1 MKPIQGD
8 IRKLIRIRND
18 PEFNNEKKF
27 EDLNKKLNNMI
38 EEIDIMKS
46 TNKEWDSK
54 IINYKQTNNSS
65 ELLNSKNNSKYKV
78 VNKSNK
84 EFNNYNFSMN
94 SPSREAKNSSKN
106 LLMSYENDAK
116 KASINNSGLP
126 KLNNELG
133 SPQKSTFSKN
143 QKEKGETKYNNDENN
158 NNLKKKILFR
168 RKS

>member
-8 IRKLIRIRND
+8 IQKLIKIRND

-65 ELLNSKNNSKYKV
+65 ELLNSKNNSKYNV

-84 EFNNYNFSMN
+84 ELNNYNFSVN
-94 SPSREAKNSSKN
+94 SPSRKAKISSKN
-106 LLMSYENDAK
+106 VLISYDNDAK
-116 KASINNSGLP
+116 NASINNSGLP

-133 SPQKSTFSKN
+133 SQQKSTFSKN
-143 QKEKGETKYNNDENN
+143 QKEKGETKYNNENN
-158 NNLKKKILFR
+158 NNLEEKHFIHEKK
-168 RKS
+168 